1 MSTLRPTLRGL
12 SNPSRAAVQASMRA
26 QAPVVSTPRIDVWI
40 ANRLERPDLYQG
52 APTPSDRMER
62 QRREIVR
69 QGVADHRVVGASTET
84 WAAMFER
91 LHGEPL

>member
-1 MSTLRPTLRGL
+1 MMRANPR
-12 SNPSRAAVQASMRA
+12 PSRAAVQASMRA
-26 QAPVVSTPRIDVWI
+26 QAPAVQTLRIDVWI

-52 APTPSDRMER
+52 VTSPSDRMER

-69 QGVADHRVVGASTET
+69 QGLADHRVVGASTET

-91 LHGEPL
+91 LHGKPL